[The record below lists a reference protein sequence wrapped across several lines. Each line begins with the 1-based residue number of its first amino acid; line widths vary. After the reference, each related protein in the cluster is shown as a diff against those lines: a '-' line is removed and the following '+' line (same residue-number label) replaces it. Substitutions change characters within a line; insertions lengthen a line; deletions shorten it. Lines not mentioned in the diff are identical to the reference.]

1 MKRFILTLLL
11 VSLVLVG
18 CNKPADNQAPADN
31 QTPAAESTSSS
42 DFNGELSFAG
52 SSTLGPVVSAVTE
65 DFKAAYPKW
74 SDLDPAF
81 ADKEVVVNV
90 ATGGSG
96 AGIKAIQEKT
106 ADFGML
112 ARELKDSE
120 KEIQDLVVDKI
131 GIDALTIS
139 VNPENPI
146 CDMIDDLSSEEIKK
160 IFSGE
165 YKLWSDFDPSLP
177 AEEIVVVVRDLGGG
191 AHEVFQKAIMGETPV
206 KEDVIQAPSMG
217 ALVQKVI
224 ENKNAIGYASYG
236 VSKQNEGQLF
246 PIKVN
251 GVPATEETIL
261 DGSYIISRPLIIVH
275 TGELSP
281 EAQSFMDYVKSDKGE
296 TILHDLGFVPVK

>member
-1 MKRFILTLLL
+1 MKKRLLL
-11 VSLVLVG
+11 TIFLAALVLVG
-18 CNKPADNQAPADN
+18 CNKTEEKPEKENN
-31 QTPAAESTSSS
+31 VSTEAS
-42 DFNGELSFAG
+42 DFSGELSFAG
-52 SSTLGPVVSAVTE
+52 SSTLGPVISSITE

-74 SDLDPAF
+74 IDYNENL

-90 ATGGSG
+90 STGGSG

-106 ADFGML
+106 ADFGMV
-112 ARELKDSE
+112 ARGLKDSE
-120 KEIQDLVVDKI
+120 KEIEDLVVEKI

-146 CDMIDDLSSEEIKK
+146 CNLVDDLSSEEIKK
-160 IFSGE
+160 FFSGD

-191 AHEVFQKAIMGETPV
+191 AHEVFQNVIMGETAV

-224 ENKNAIGYASYG
+224 ENKNAIGYASFG

-251 GVPATEETIL
+251 GVAATEETIL
-261 DGSYIISRPLIIVH
+261 DGSYIISRPLILVH
-275 TGELSP
+275 TSQLSGEGQ
-281 EAQSFMDYVKSDKGE
+281 AFMDYIKSDQGK
-296 TILHDLGFVPVK
+296 TILEDLGFVPVQ